1 MKNSILNMTLTLV
14 IIAVI
19 VSVAMSYVN
28 SITAPLIAQNAEKK
42 LNMSLADVIDAEK
55 FPVLEENEEYVI
67 YEAFKDGEKVGICVQ
82 NKSAGYGGD
91 ITLLTGVD
99 LEYKV
104 TGIAIL
110 SHAETAGL
118 GANADKEDFKNQYK
132 GKEENIGVV
141 KNTPKDN
148 EIVAISGATITSKAV
163 TNGVNRAI
171 ELAKEV
177 VYLNE

>member
-14 IIAVI
+14 IIAVV

-28 SITAPLIAQNAEKK
+28 GITAPLIEKNAAEK
-42 LNMSLADVIDAEK
+42 LDNSLAKVIEADS

-67 YEAFKDGEKVGICVQ
+67 YEALKGGEKVGVCVQ

-99 LEYKV
+99 LDFNV
-104 TGIAIL
+104 TGVALL

-118 GANADKEDFKNQYK
+118 GANADKDEFKNQFT
-132 GKEENIGVV
+132 GKKENIGVV
-141 KNTPKDN
+141 KNTPNDN
-148 EIVAISGATITSKAV
+148 DIVAISGATITSKAV
-163 TNGVNRAI
+163 TEGVNNAI
-171 ELAKEV
+171 KNAKEV
-177 VYLNE
+177 VAK